1 MLEVNI
7 FFKLLEK
14 DFWKL
19 LSDNTPEKKLGALN
33 QLFQRCRRVILS
45 MVQLLVKY
53 LILSFDSWNRFI
65 GIFLNKEQIFD
76 DKENSKNIVK
86 FY

>member
-1 MLEVNI
+1 
-7 FFKLLEK
+7 
-14 DFWKL
+14 
-19 LSDNTPEKKLGALN
+19 
-33 QLFQRCRRVILS
+33 

>member
-19 LSDNTPEKKLGALN
+19 LSDNTPEKKLGALH
-33 QLFQRCRRVILS
+33 QLF
-45 MVQLLVKY
+45 
-53 LILSFDSWNRFI
+53 
-65 GIFLNKEQIFD
+65 
-76 DKENSKNIVK
+76 
-86 FY
+86 